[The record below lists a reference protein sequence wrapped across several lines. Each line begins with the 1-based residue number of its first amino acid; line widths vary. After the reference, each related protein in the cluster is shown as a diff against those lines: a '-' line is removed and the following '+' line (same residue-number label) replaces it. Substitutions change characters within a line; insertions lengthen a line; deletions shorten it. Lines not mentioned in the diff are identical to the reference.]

1 MIMVPFVIHT
11 IVVFYI
17 IYIFLQKVETHIIM
31 DIHKSIMAQKLQTG
45 LTTKICINVYIS
57 NTAGDGLFIN
67 ACHAG

>member
-1 MIMVPFVIHT
+1 
-11 IVVFYI
+11 
-17 IYIFLQKVETHIIM
+17 M

-45 LTTKICINVYIS
+45 LSTKICINVYIS